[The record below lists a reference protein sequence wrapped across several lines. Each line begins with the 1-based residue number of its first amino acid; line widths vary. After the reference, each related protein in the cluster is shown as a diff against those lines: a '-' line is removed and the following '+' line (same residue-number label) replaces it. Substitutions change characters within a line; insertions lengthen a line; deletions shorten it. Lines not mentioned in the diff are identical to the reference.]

1 MSKFEIQEPHFEKEV
16 KSGINLSALAVR
28 ERSVTLFF
36 LLAVIVAGAFAYFN
50 LGRAEDPSFTI
61 KVFTV
66 TAAWP
71 GATAQEMQDLVAEPL
86 EKRMQELT
94 YYDHVDTFTRPGL
107 AFLTVTLKDYTPPE
121 DVQEEFYQGRKK
133 IQDEASR
140 LPQGV
145 LPPVLNDEYTDVTFS
160 VYALE
165 APGLP
170 LRTLTREAES
180 LRQDLLYVP
189 GVKKVNVFGERP
201 ERIFVQFS
209 YDRIA
214 TLGVSA
220 RNIFDALVRQNA
232 VTPSGSINTQNQQ
245 VYIRLDGAL
254 NDLEN
259 IRDTPIVSGGRT
271 LKLSDIADVKR
282 GYEDPATFLVRHNGQ
297 PAMMLDVVMREQ
309 FNGLALGK
317 SLEAE
322 QKKIQ
327 ATLPAGM
334 NFENV
339 TDQSTIIKEAVGE
352 FQLKFFVALLVVMI
366 VSLLSLGWRVGMSS
380 PRRFRLRFQPH
391 LSSCCPRAKKRVAPF
406 VNGNG
411 S

>member
-1 MSKFEIQEPHFEKEV
+1 MSKFEIQEPHFEKEG
-16 KSGINLSALAVR
+16 KSEGGINLSSLAVR

-36 LLAVIVAGAFAYFN
+36 LLAVIIAGAFAYFN
-50 LGRAEDPSFTI
+50 LGRAEDPSFTV

-107 AFLTVTLKDYTPPE
+107 EFLTVTLKDYAPPAA
-121 DVQEEFYQGRKK
+121 VPEEFYQGRKK

-145 LPPVLNDEYTDVTFS
+145 LPPVLNDEYTDVTFA
-160 VYALE
+160 VYSLE

-170 LRTLTREAES
+170 LRLLTREAET
-180 LRQDLLYVP
+180 LRQDLLHVP

-220 RNIFDALVRQNA
+220 RDIFDALVRQNA
-232 VTPSGSINTQNQQ
+232 VTPVWFDRYSKPTG
-245 VYIRLDGAL
+245 VYPPRRSSQRPRQDSRHA
-254 NDLEN
+254 
-259 IRDTPIVSGGRT
+259 
-271 LKLSDIADVKR
+271 
-282 GYEDPATFLVRHNGQ
+282 HNGRRKTFET
-297 PAMMLDVVMREQ
+297 LRHCRCGTWLRGSRDVPGSPQ
-309 FNGLALGK
+309 W
-317 SLEAE
+317 
-322 QKKIQ
+322 
-327 ATLPAGM
+327 
-334 NFENV
+334 
-339 TDQSTIIKEAVGE
+339 STRHDA
-352 FQLKFFVALLVVMI
+352 
-366 VSLLSLGWRVGMSS
+366 
-380 PRRFRLRFQPH
+380 
-391 LSSCCPRAKKRVAPF
+391 
-406 VNGNG
+406 
-411 S
+411 

>member
-1 MSKFEIQEPHFEKEV
+1 MNGVGLQEPAIDKKPTGAH
-16 KSGINLSALAVR
+16 GLNLSALAVR

-36 LLAVIVAGAFAYFN
+36 LLAIIIAGAVAYLT
-50 LGRAEDPSFTI
+50 LGRAEDPTFTI

-86 EKRMQELT
+86 EKRIQELT
-94 YYDHVDTFTRPGL
+94 YYDHVDTFIRPGL

-145 LPPVLNDEYTDVTFS
+145 LPPVLNDEYTDVAFS

-170 LRTLTREAES
+170 LRTLTREAEV
-180 LRQDLLYVP
+180 LRQDLLHVP
-189 GVKKVNVFGERP
+189 GVKKVDVFGERP
-201 ERIFVQFS
+201 ERVSVPYF

-220 RNIFDALVRQNA
+220 GDIFDALVRQNA
-232 VTPSGSINTQNQQ
+232 VTPSGSIDTQNQQ

-254 NDLEN
+254 NDLEK
-259 IRDTPIVSGGRT
+259 IRDTPIVSGG
-271 LKLSDIADVKR
+271 
-282 GYEDPATFLVRHNGQ
+282 P
-297 PAMMLDVVMREQ
+297 
-309 FNGLALGK
+309 
-317 SLEAE
+317 
-322 QKKIQ
+322 
-327 ATLPAGM
+327 
-334 NFENV
+334 
-339 TDQSTIIKEAVGE
+339 
-352 FQLKFFVALLVVMI
+352 
-366 VSLLSLGWRVGMSS
+366 
-380 PRRFRLRFQPH
+380 
-391 LSSCCPRAKKRVAPF
+391 
-406 VNGNG
+406 
-411 S
+411 